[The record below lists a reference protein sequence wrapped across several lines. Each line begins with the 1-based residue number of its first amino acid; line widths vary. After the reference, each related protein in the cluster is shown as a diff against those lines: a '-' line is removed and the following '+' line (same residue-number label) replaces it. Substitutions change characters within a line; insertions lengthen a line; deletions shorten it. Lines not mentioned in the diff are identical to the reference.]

1 MTEFVRI
8 LKNFDDYFVTEGTD
22 AKSVEDAEQ
31 ALSLKFAKEY
41 VQYLKECGVAS
52 ADGHEFT
59 GLIKSKRLNVVDVT
73 ETARKKNVNIP
84 LDLYVVEELQI
95 DGIIIWQSED
105 GKVFQTVCNGKP
117 EMINSSLADYI
128 AQEV

>member
-1 MTEFVRI
+1 MAEFVRI
-8 LKNFDDYFVTEGTD
+8 LKNFDDFFAAEGAD
-22 AKSVEDAEQ
+22 AKSVEDAET
-31 ALSLKFAKEY
+31 ALSLKFAEEY
-41 VQYLKECGVAS
+41 VQYLKEYGVAS

-105 GKVFQTVCNGKP
+105 GRIFQTVCDGKA
-117 EMINSSLADYI
+117 EMVNSSLADYI
-128 AQEV
+128 IQEV